1 MSRIL
6 PVFLPLTDCD
16 PCRFL
21 VLLLS
26 PAGSGSSCL
35 QLGRALGS
43 LFTDQIFCQ
52 ATAYKATSRAGLL
65 RGLNTSL
72 GEMTVLPPASWD
84 PNTRLEPPRN
94 TPSLEARL
102 AHRSAIKERQ
112 RQYDEDDGYLEQV
125 EEEEEDFNFN
135 KVSDDSEETLNPL
148 CCVRRWTTAL
158 RRSSSSQGS
167 CSEAWLRMFAGNYPG
182 TGRTSL
188 TPSTFRSV
196 RRLPRALLSHPLL
209 PDAGLHHLH
218 LPGDRHQGHHLRRF
232 SQRHH

>member
-1 MSRIL
+1 
-6 PVFLPLTDCD
+6 
-16 PCRFL
+16 
-21 VLLLS
+21 
-26 PAGSGSSCL
+26 
-35 QLGRALGS
+35 
-43 LFTDQIFCQ
+43 
-52 ATAYKATSRAGLL
+52 
-65 RGLNTSL
+65 
-72 GEMTVLPPASWD
+72 MTVLPPASWD
-84 PNTRLEPPRN
+84 PSTRLEPPRN

-135 KVSDDSEETLNPL
+135 KVSDDSEETLTPL
-148 CCVRRWTTAL
+148 CCGRRRWTTAL
-158 RRSSSSQGS
+158 RRSSSSTGS
-167 CSEAWLRMFAGNYPG
+167 CSEAWWRMFAGNYPG
-182 TGRTSL
+182 TGPTSL

-196 RRLPRALLSHPLL
+196 KLPRALLSHPLL